1 MFLTSSISFL
11 TWPLLLG
18 LTYHVSVTLGVP
30 VNISIRGLLVSLLVT
45 VGYVTVG
52 AVMGL
57 DSL

>member
-1 MFLTSSISFL
+1 MKIS
-11 TWPLLLG
+11 
-18 LTYHVSVTLGVP
+18 
-30 VNISIRGLLVSLLVT
+30 NRGLLASLLVT

>member
-1 MFLTSSISFL
+1 M
-11 TWPLLLG
+11 
-18 LTYHVSVTLGVP
+18 
-30 VNISIRGLLVSLLVT
+30 NISIRGLLVSLLVT